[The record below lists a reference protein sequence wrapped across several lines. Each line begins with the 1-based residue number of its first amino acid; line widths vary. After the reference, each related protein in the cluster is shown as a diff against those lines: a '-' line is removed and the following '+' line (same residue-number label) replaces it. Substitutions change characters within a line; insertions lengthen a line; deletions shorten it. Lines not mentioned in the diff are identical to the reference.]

1 MVYDFQHGE
10 LLEIHGVDPATNFS
24 ALHVE
29 TNPARTTVDIGN
41 DHIKLLGVDHV
52 TASDFLFH
60 L

>member
-1 MVYDFQHGE
+1 MTYWGFSVNFSVRYN
-10 LLEIHGVDPATNFS
+10 PATNFS

-29 TNPARTTVDIGN
+29 SNSAQTTVDIGN

-60 L
+60 V